1 MIFATNSDAVTM
13 VLTITMDLDHTQVIS
28 YNLSD
33 EENDSIEGK
42 ISVLSKRHA
51 AIYINKD
58 SQEIYDLK
66 SSNGTRRNKLF
77 LKPNIHFELQPD
89 NQICFGNI
97 QAKIFIDRSDD
108 SVCSET
114 ESESMLM
121 LNDDTG
127 NVPQKKVLASDSDAT
142 DIESDE
148 ISHSGLVGSF
158 FYERTVTG
166 NKYVTMLNNDFLS
179 TVANWPYM
187 HEMWF
192 QQDLFITALLDAE
205 VQSSILLTDLTLPDF
220 FLWSVLT
227 DSVYAEKQRTIE
239 QLTARIVNS
248 CADIN
253 EDLCRQSMEIPET
266 QFSHQ
271 STKNDSAQFDE
282 GAEQVSG
289 EDRPPSSLLLI
300 PQTNFDED
308 SATEVHE
315 TSSESCS
322 DLVTKIND
330 SITDKQLNQT
340 KVDKFDEIGP
350 TEPYKRHSNNN
361 EINSVNKSQSETGI
375 DHDQKQLKVAQT
387 LVNTFYDESG
397 PTHEECTADNKV
409 VSLHISQSETDTEN
423 EQNLSKMIQTV
434 VDKLEN
440 EIDLTKSD
448 EKCASDNE
456 INKVNR
462 NKSKRNT
469 ENNQNLLKAANQS
482 SESSLNLHLEPTQP
496 YYSNV
501 DTLEESPPEKCH
513 C

>member
-148 ISHSGLVGSF
+148 ISHS
-158 FYERTVTG
+158 E
-166 NKYVTMLNNDFLS
+166 
-179 TVANWPYM
+179 
-187 HEMWF
+187 
-192 QQDLFITALLDAE
+192 
-205 VQSSILLTDLTLPDF
+205 
-220 FLWSVLT
+220 
-227 DSVYAEKQRTIE
+227 
-239 QLTARIVNS
+239 
-248 CADIN
+248 
-253 EDLCRQSMEIPET
+253 SMEIPET

>member
-205 VQSSILLTDLTLPDF
+205 VQS
-220 FLWSVLT
+220 
-227 DSVYAEKQRTIE
+227 K
-239 QLTARIVNS
+239 
-248 CADIN
+248 
-253 EDLCRQSMEIPET
+253 SMEIPET